1 MSDLSIFILTYYI
14 KMIHLVTYATHSEGK
29 FEELAKNKE
38 IVVLGFGKKWNG
50 FDDKIRGVLEY
61 MKDLKD
67 DDIVCYIDGF
77 DSVLVKDAATIEKR
91 FKASGSKVLFSED
104 IPGFIKYI
112 VFNTC
117 NKKRKVLSAG
127 LFMGYVKYLKPVLED
142 TLRMKCKDDQ
152 VNINNLCK
160 KYDYID
166 IDTEHT
172 IFHNALIFDKSPL
185 PDTCVISYPAQ
196 IITVNKIIRGAQAY
210 TQFFLIPLL
219 ALFVALAVQFPTYRP
234 HLVLL
239 TAIIA
244 ASVDFSCVTI

>member
-1 MSDLSIFILTYYI
+1 
-14 KMIHLVTYATHSEGK
+14 MIHLVTYATHSEGK
-29 FEELAKNKE
+29 FEELTKNKDL
-38 IVVLGFGKKWNG
+38 VVLGFGNKWNG
-50 FDDKIRGVLEY
+50 FDDKIRGVIDY

-77 DSVLVKDAATIEKR
+77 DSVLVKDASTIEQR
-91 FKASGSKVLFSED
+91 FKASGSKVLFSEE
-104 IPGFIKYI
+104 IPGFLKYI

-117 NKKRKVLSAG
+117 NKKSRILNAG
-127 LFMGYVKYLKPVLED
+127 LFMGYVQNLRPVLEE
-142 TLRMKCKDDQ
+142 TLQMKCKDDQ

-166 IDTEHT
+166 IDTDHT

-196 IITVNKIIRGAQAY
+196 IITVNKIIRGVQSY
-210 TQFFLIPLL
+210 TQFFAVPFVVLLI
-219 ALFVALAVQFPTYRP
+219 ALSVQFPTYRL

-239 TAIIA
+239 AAIIA
-244 ASVDFSCVTI
+244 ASADFSCVTI